1 MPQRCACCT
10 HPKRADINER
20 LLKGGEPDS
29 AISADY
35 GMARESVRRHRT
47 RHLSFSAQAATE
59 SRNVATIVGYA
70 SDLYERAVKVLDR
83 AEEVLTSDES
93 SSRSVQAAAASLR
106 EVRSAIE
113 LLAKLI
119 VNEPAGDDRGTRSAE
134 LDTRISQALDL
145 ITLPALGPG
154 DTAIAD
160 AELVE

>member
-10 HPKRADINER
+10 HPKRAEINER

-70 SDLYERAVKVLDR
+70 SDLYERACKVLDR
-83 AEEVLTSDES
+83 AEEVLASDES

-119 VNEPAGDDRGTRSAE
+119 VNDPAPDDRGTANA
-134 LDTRISQALDL
+134 ALDGRIGEAL
-145 ITLPALGPG
+145 AAITLPALGPG
-154 DTAIAD
+154 DSAIVD
-160 AELVE
+160 AEIVD